1 MYLSDYEAGES
12 LGVGGAVEDSLY
24 SCRARTLVR
33 PFFFTPSMG
42 GNLPIQLSF
51 LKKIMCSVECRVA
64 GLYTFGLAVSHLI
77 LRVDHAR
84 TCL

>member
-33 PFFFTPSMG
+33 PISS
-42 GNLPIQLSF
+42 L
-51 LKKIMCSVECRVA
+51 
-64 GLYTFGLAVSHLI
+64 HLI
-77 LRVDHAR
+77 NLLSKKKFGSGCSEGVLGYILAR
-84 TCL
+84 GMDLWRRGASIR